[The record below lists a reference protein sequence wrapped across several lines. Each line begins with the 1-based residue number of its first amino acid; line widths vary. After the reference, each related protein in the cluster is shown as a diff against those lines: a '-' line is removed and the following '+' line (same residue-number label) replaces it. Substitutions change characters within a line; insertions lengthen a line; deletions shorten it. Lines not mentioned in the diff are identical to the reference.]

1 MDYIKLLNSL
11 VSKAKGFGADAAEI
25 YLETS
30 RNLSIQVQDGEVETI
45 EESYSAGVGFRVIV
59 EGKMGFSHCN
69 QLTDEALED
78 TFKRAITFARLTTA
92 DPNNV
97 LPDNK
102 GITQVDGLYD
112 SEIVKIPMDKKIQ
125 MAIDLEK
132 LAMKDP
138 RITKSSGAGYGE
150 GQGEVYIAN
159 TNGFLKVYKSTGCS
173 IGVNV
178 VAEKGEQKNTG
189 GESCSRRYFADLKP
203 LVEIAEKASRKA
215 WELLD
220 PIMIPTQRA
229 AVIFDSEVANSIFG
243 GVLGALNGEKVL
255 QGASFLKDYLD
266 KQFASPL
273 LTIIDDGTRFKGM
286 GSAPFDG
293 EGFPTQKR
301 VLVEQGV
308 VKGFIYNSIV
318 AKRAGTESTG
328 NASRRG
334 FTSLPGVGT
343 HNVIIQAGQHTPDE
357 IIRSTAK
364 GLLLKEVTGYGI
376 DSVTGNFSGGAT
388 GFWIEN
394 GKIKHP
400 VQGVTIAGNAFD
412 ILKDIDMMGNDL
424 DYNRGFIAPT
434 FRVKEMMIGGE

>member
-1 MDYIKLLNSL
+1 
-11 VSKAKGFGADAAEI
+11 
-25 YLETS
+25 
-30 RNLSIQVQDGEVETI
+30 
-45 EESYSAGVGFRVIV
+45 
-59 EGKMGFSHCN
+59 
-69 QLTDEALED
+69 
-78 TFKRAITFARLTTA
+78 
-92 DPNNV
+92 
-97 LPDNK
+97 
-102 GITQVDGLYD
+102 
-112 SEIVKIPMDKKIQ
+112 
-125 MAIDLEK
+125 
-132 LAMKDP
+132 
-138 RITKSSGAGYGE
+138 
-150 GQGEVYIAN
+150 
-159 TNGFLKVYKSTGCS
+159 
-173 IGVNV
+173 
-178 VAEKGEQKNTG
+178 
-189 GESCSRRYFADLKP
+189 
-203 LVEIAEKASRKA
+203 
-215 WELLD
+215 
-220 PIMIPTQRA
+220 
-229 AVIFDSEVANSIFG
+229 
-243 GVLGALNGEKVL
+243 
-255 QGASFLKDYLD
+255 
-266 KQFASPL
+266 
-273 LTIIDDGTRFKGM
+273 M